1 MIVAQK
7 NNEDL
12 HLSLLDSFPY
22 DYNNIEHQK
31 VIDLVTV
38 MGSIYV
44 ADVTVTSR
52 KEINVIIPVFN
63 YERWTLIVKEVNQLV
78 QWVSAENFIISFS
91 QREQSLFDTIPNNKL
106 ALPTN
111 NPVTLFS
118 GGLDSLTGAYRN
130 YRDNI
135 KSDYLGVINKSE
147 EKTHQEILRDF
158 YLSIF
163 KDIEVTL
170 IPKPVQ
176 KKNHLTQATRSLL
189 YFALAVSKCIFNNSS
204 EVYLYENG
212 ILSLNPEINNR
223 FTTKTTHP
231 RTLYMYRSILEKV
244 ELKVKLHHPFIFKTK
259 GENIE
264 EMDIPFK
271 NQIKDSFTCGAGR
284 SNFKPHKGQ
293 CGVCIPCL
301 LRKISMAAYDNEIYD
316 SKYFIEYKTKINEVK
331 DDLHRK
337 EFLSN
342 LNYFEKYCEYISKG
356 TINIET
362 RIKEG
367 FYTDQDYLKE
377 NQKMFR
383 RFHWEFERY
392 LKKYDPY

>member
-1 MIVAQK
+1 MIIAQK
-7 NNEDL
+7 SNEDL
-12 HLSLLDSFPY
+12 HVSLLDSFPY
-22 DYNNIEHQK
+22 DYNNPEHLK

-52 KEINVIIPVFN
+52 KEIKVVIPVFN
-63 YERWTLIVKEVNQLV
+63 YKRWALIVKEVNQLV
-78 QWVSAENFIISFS
+78 QWVSGENFIISFS
-91 QREQSLFDTIPNNKL
+91 HREHSLFASIPKHKL
-106 ALPTN
+106 ELSTN

-130 YRDNI
+130 FRDNI
-135 KSDYLGVINKSE
+135 KSDYLGFINKSE

-170 IPKPVQ
+170 ITKPVP
-176 KKNHLTQATRSLL
+176 KKNYLTQATRSLL
-189 YFALAVSKCIFNNSS
+189 YFALAVAKCVFNNSS
-204 EVYLYENG
+204 DVYLYENG

-231 RTLYMYRSILEKV
+231 RTLYIYRSILEKV
-244 ELKVKLHHPFIFKTK
+244 ELKINLHHPFIFKTK
-259 GENIE
+259 GESIE
-264 EMDIPFK
+264 EMDVPFK
-271 NQIKDSFTCGAGR
+271 KQIKNSFTCGAGR
-284 SNFKPHKGQ
+284 SNSKPHKGQ

-301 LRKISMAAYDNEIYD
+301 LRKVSMAAYDNETYD
-316 SKYFIEYKTKINEVK
+316 SKYFIEYDTKINEVK
-331 DDLHRK
+331 DELHRK

-356 TINIET
+356 NINIET
-362 RIKEG
+362 RITEI
-367 FYTDQDYLKE
+367 FYLEKDYLKE

-383 RFHWEFERY
+383 KFQEEFERY
-392 LKKYDPY
+392 MKKYDPY